1 MSQANDLKFG
11 AKGEREVLPLINH
24 FFKDDAIPF
33 EDTYSTQDFH
43 SCFNVYELKS
53 RKIKHD
59 AYPTAIIG
67 CNKAVLKPE
76 DKGKD
81 LFFLFNYT
89 DGLYYIK
96 YNEEVFNT
104 FNRRSFCRN
113 ARSDFH
119 DRASDVYDIPITH
132 LLKIE

>member
-1 MSQANDLKFG
+1 MSQANDLIFG
-11 AKGEREVLPLINH
+11 AKGERDVLPLINH

-43 SCFNVYELKS
+43 SCFAVYELKS

-96 YNEEVFNT
+96 YNEEVFKT

-113 ARSDFH
+113 ARFDFH